1 MDRQPARRFSMIRD
15 FQLAD
20 LFTLLNGFAGT
31 GAVLSF
37 MGFLVTHATLRF
49 WLGVGLLPVALVM
62 DVLDGRI
69 ARWRHE
75 VSPLGQEMDS
85 LADVVSFGVAPATMG
100 FAVGLQ
106 GGWDALCLVYF
117 VGCGISRLARY
128 NATAAQLS
136 DTRGKV
142 THFEGMPIPSSLLVA
157 TILAAL
163 AAAGRW
169 GDALPFSV
177 LRLGPASLHPLSLLY
192 VLHGSAMISKT
203 LRIPKP

>member
-1 MDRQPARRFSMIRD
+1 MIRD

-37 MGFLVTHATLRF
+37 MGFLVTHHSERF
-49 WLGVGLLPVALVM
+49 WFGVGLLPVALVM
-62 DVLDGRI
+62 DILDGRI
-69 ARWRHE
+69 ARWRRE
-75 VSPLGQEMDS
+75 ASPLGQELDS

-128 NATAAQLS
+128 NATAAQLA

-142 THFEGMPIPSSLLVA
+142 THFEGLPIPSSLLVA
-157 TILAAL
+157 VILAAL

-169 GDALPFSV
+169 GDALPFSAF
-177 LRLGPASLHPLSLLY
+177 RLGPATLHPLSLLY
-192 VLHGSAMISKT
+192 ILHGSAMISKT

>member
-1 MDRQPARRFSMIRD
+1 MIRD

-20 LFTLLNGFAGT
+20 FFTLLNGFAGT
-31 GAVLSF
+31 GAVLAF
-37 MGFLVTHATLRF
+37 MGFLVTRQSARF
-49 WLGVGLLPVALVM
+49 WLGVGLLPIALVM

-69 ARWRHE
+69 ARWRRE
-75 VSPLGQEMDS
+75 ASPLGQELDS
-85 LADVVSFGVAPATMG
+85 LADVVSFGVAPAAMG

-106 GGWDALCLVYF
+106 GGWDGLCLVYF

-136 DTRGKV
+136 DARGKV
-142 THFEGMPIPSSLLVA
+142 THFEGMPIPSSLLIAV
-157 TILAAL
+157 ILAAL

-177 LRLGPASLHPLSLLY
+177 FRLGPAELHPLSLVYL
-192 VLHGSAMISKT
+192 LHGSAMISKT